1 MPGYK
6 KSITEGLR
14 AGDLDKMISHR
25 FTIDQF
31 RSKLG
36 EDEDVLVL
44 AFRVDEKF
52 AAIDAMEFM
61 EKSYPFILDA
71 DISSGEEKDG
81 KYSLFI
87 ELERRP
93 SVIKEIEEVLKGI
106 ERLAPTEK
114 WRFKYYDDVTSHDY
128 SPEAIQENVPLTSE
142 EYVARV
148 DKRKKDTASKMLN
161 QGTAMVS
168 EYVNNHITF
177 TKPFAESL
185 TLAVHGMGAYSDL
198 CYQIQGG
205 IQLDEAA
212 NSQTLFLE
220 KYLGNYEIH
229 KIDGKFLIRNGDQGM
244 LVSKKDWE

>member
-1 MPGYK
+1 MPDYK
-6 KSITEGLR
+6 TSIFEGLR
-14 AGDLDKMISHR
+14 AGDLNKMISHR

-61 EKSYPFILDA
+61 EKSYSFILDA
-71 DISSGEEKDG
+71 DISTGEEKDG

-87 ELERRP
+87 EIERKD
-93 SVIKEIEEVLKGI
+93 SALKEIEEVLNGLN
-106 ERLAPTEK
+106 RLAPTEK
-114 WRFKYYDDVTSHDY
+114 WRFKYYDDVTSYEY
-128 SPEAIQENVPLTSE
+128 SPETIQEHVPLTPE

-148 DKRKKDTASKMLN
+148 NKRKKELASKIFN
-161 QGTAMVS
+161 QGSAMVS
-168 EYVNNHITF
+168 EYTNNRITF
-177 TKPFAESL
+177 KKPFAESL
-185 TLAVHGMGAYSDL
+185 TLTVHQMGNYIDICKMAT
-198 CYQIQGG
+198 GG

-229 KIDGKFLIRNGDQGM
+229 KLNGKFLIKNGDQGI
-244 LVSKKDWE
+244 LVSKKEWE